1 MIQYTG
7 KNFLIQPLIDQVN
20 ELGEFGRS
28 LAINYT
34 EGELLNG
41 PYKTKPEFENTPL
54 GDILESLGNPGE
66 ARLLKLAPSETY
78 SAHADPDDRW
88 HVAII
93 TNEYCY
99 LIDFDDHKMYHLP
112 ANGELW
118 YMDTSKMHVAANFGP
133 RERIHL
139 NIRKALPAFNA
150 PGIKLSIN
158 GGEYDWK
165 QKSYVEIMT
174 FFNREIKAGKITGF
188 QKINERE
195 VLLNCNEEIL
205 TPFIER
211 LTDLGFN
218 IELTRV

>member
-1 MIQYTG
+1 MLQYTG
-7 KNFLIQPLIDQVN
+7 KFFLLQPLIDQVN
-20 ELGEFGRS
+20 ELGDFGRS

-34 EGELLNG
+34 DGELLNG

-54 GDILESLGNPGE
+54 GEILSSIDDPGE

-93 TNEYCY
+93 TNEFCY
-99 LIDFDDHKMYHLP
+99 LIDFDDSEMYHLP

-133 RERIHL
+133 RDRIHL
-139 NIRKALPAFNA
+139 NIRKPLPQFTK
-150 PGIKLSIN
+150 PGIKLSIQ

-165 QKSYVEIMT
+165 QQSYVEIMT
-174 FFNREIKAGKITGF
+174 FFNKAIKSGDITGF
-188 QKINERE
+188 QKVNERE
-195 VLLNCNEEIL
+195 VLLNCTEEIL
-205 TPFIER
+205 EPFKQR
-211 LTDLGFN
+211 LIDIGFN
-218 IELTRV
+218 IEITQV